1 MQIYLTSASQKQQEF
16 SLATTFCETVTIIL
30 PHKEI
35 VIDVQK
41 GIVHDQPTVENSS
54 LETTEKATKTPKERS
69 QVSAPGYSND
79 RPLQEWVDNFMKT
92 KQLRWKP
99 KTFSVYTSILNLYVA
114 HVGANH
120 WPPTYQGALHWLYS
134 VKQTNT
140 ETTVSTYWTH
150 LQAFF
155 NYLQKIG
162 AIQPHQNP
170 VHKIKELDLLPDRPD
185 LPEVAFPADD
195 LDRLFA
201 SLKLQAK
208 AGDKQAIR
216 DLALIRF
223 AYVTGCRQA
232 EIARLTLD
240 CINMRKLEVI
250 IPVET
255 AKGKKMRRVYFDKYV
270 QLDLQDW
277 LNVRPEIAG
286 VKEVFVSLGG
296 REGKGRPMKPR
307 ALYDILQ
314 RRLTAIKLPRRK
326 FHALRHSSVLDAL
339 EEGISVEKVQK
350 QLGHASIQTTM
361 AYMRGRDP
369 ERAQAYR
376 TKSLLAGL
384 SRRAD
389 ESRNEDDDNLPAP
402 LTQDQNIA
410 AELELDDD
418 Q

>member
-16 SLATTFCETVTIIL
+16 SLATTLCETVTIIL

-54 LETTEKATKTPKERS
+54 LETTEKATKTPEEWS
-69 QVSAPGYSND
+69 QADTPGYSD
-79 RPLQEWVDNFMKT
+79 KQLQEWVNNFLKT

-99 KTFSVYTSILNLYVA
+99 KTLSVYTSILNLYVA

-120 WPPTYQGALHWLYS
+120 WPPTYQGALRWLNH
-134 VKQTNT
+134 VKESNT

-232 EIARLTLD
+232 EIARLTLH

-255 AKGKKMRRVYFDKYV
+255 TKGKKMRRVYFDKYV

-277 LNVRPEIAG
+277 LAVRPDISG

-296 REGKGRPMKPR
+296 RGGKGRPMKPR

-314 RRLTAIKLPRRK
+314 RRLLEVKLARRK

-384 SRRAD
+384 SRRVD
-389 ESRNEDDDNLPAP
+389 ESRNEDDDNLPDR
-402 LTQDQNIA
+402 LTLDKVT
-410 AELELDDD
+410 AEFELDDD
-418 Q
+418 Y